1 MITDSSIFWIKLNN
15 SLTLATKNLVKGN
28 QCYNE
33 RLVQLNGEE
42 YRIWK
47 HYRSKLAAG
56 IVHGLEILPIIEK
69 SRILYLGASQGITV
83 SHVSDMI
90 GTEGII
96 YAVEHS
102 HETAKKLQEE
112 VTSKR
117 KNIKP
122 IIMDAAKPSQ
132 YQIIDRKVDVVYVDL
147 DQPNEMEIAIL
158 NCKMYLQVGGYLL
171 LMVKTRLV
179 DQYQGKKF
187 IINDKSELVNTIE
200 EINTK
205 KYTTMDSLKVNFEII
220 QQINLTDFFK
230 EYSLIVAKYLG

>member
-15 SLTLATKNLVKGN
+15 SLMLATKNLVKGN

-56 IVHGLEILPIIEK
+56 IIHGLEILPIIEK
-69 SRILYLGASQGITV
+69 SRILYLGASQGITA
-83 SHVSDMI
+83 SHISDMI
-90 GTEGII
+90 GPEGII

-171 LMVKTRLV
+171 FMVKTRSV
-179 DQYQGKKF
+179 DHYQGKKF
-187 IINDKSELVNTIE
+187 IINDKSELVNTTE

-205 KYTTMDSLKVNFEII
+205 KYTTMDSLKVNFEIL
-220 QQINLTDFFK
+220 QQINLADFFK
-230 EYSLIVAKYLG
+230 EYSMIVAKYLG

>member
-1 MITDSSIFWIKLNN
+1 M
-15 SLTLATKNLVKGN
+15 LATKNLVRGN
-28 QCYNE
+28 RCYNE

-56 IVHGLEILPIIEK
+56 IIHGLEILPIVEK
-69 SRILYLGASQGITV
+69 SRILYLGVSQGITV
-83 SHVSDMI
+83 SHISDMI
-90 GTEGII
+90 GPEGII
-96 YAVEHS
+96 YAVGHS

-205 KYTTMDSLKVNFEII
+205 KYTTMDSLKVNFEIL
-220 QQINLTDFFK
+220 QQINLDDYFK
-230 EYSLIVAKYLG
+230 EYSMIVAKYLG

>member
-69 SRILYLGASQGITV
+69 SRILYLGVSQGITA

-90 GTEGII
+90 GPEGII

-122 IIMDAAKPSQ
+122 IIMDAVKPSQ

-147 DQPNEMEIAIL
+147 DQPNEMEIAML

-200 EINTK
+200 EINAK

-220 QQINLTDFFK
+220 QQINLADFFK
-230 EYSLIVAKYLG
+230 EHSLIVAKYLG

>member
-1 MITDSSIFWIKLNN
+1 MVPDSSIFWIKLNN
-15 SLTLATKNLVKGN
+15 SLMLSTKNLVKGN

-56 IVHGLEILPIIEK
+56 IIHGLEILPIIKK
-69 SRILYLGASQGITV
+69 SRILYLGASQGITA

-90 GTEGII
+90 GPEGVI

-122 IIMDAAKPSQ
+122 IIMDVAKPSQ

-171 LMVKTRLV
+171 FMVKTRSV
-179 DQYQGKKF
+179 DHYQGKKF
-187 IINDKSELVNTIE
+187 IINDKSELVNTTE

-205 KYTTMDSLKVNFEII
+205 KYTTMDSLKVNFEIL
-220 QQINLTDFFK
+220 QQINLADFFK
-230 EYSLIVAKYLG
+230 EHSLIVAKYLG

>member
-56 IVHGLEILPIIEK
+56 IIHGLEILPIIEK

-205 KYTTMDSLKVNFEII
+205 KYTTMDSLKVNFEIL
-220 QQINLTDFFK
+220 QQINLDDYFK
-230 EYSLIVAKYLG
+230 EYSMIVAKYLG

>member
-1 MITDSSIFWIKLNN
+1 M
-15 SLTLATKNLVKGN
+15 LATKNLVKGN

-56 IVHGLEILPIIEK
+56 IIHGLEILPIIEK
-69 SRILYLGASQGITV
+69 SRILYLGASQGITA

-90 GTEGII
+90 GPEGII
-96 YAVEHS
+96 YDVEHS

-158 NCKMYLQVGGYLL
+158 NCKMHLQVGGYLL
-171 LMVKTRLV
+171 FMVKTRSV
-179 DQYQGKKF
+179 DEYQGKKF

-200 EINTK
+200 EINAK
-205 KYTTMDSLKVNFEII
+205 KYTTMDSLKVNFEIL
-220 QQINLTDFFK
+220 QQINLADFFK
-230 EYSLIVAKYLG
+230 EHSLIVAKYLG

>member
-15 SLTLATKNLVKGN
+15 SLMLATKNLVKGN

-56 IVHGLEILPIIEK
+56 IIHGLEILPIIKK
-69 SRILYLGASQGITV
+69 SRILYLGASQGITA

-90 GTEGII
+90 GPEGII

-171 LMVKTRLV
+171 FMVKTRSV
-179 DQYQGKKF
+179 DHYQGKKF
-187 IINDKSELVNTIE
+187 IINDKSELVNTTE

-205 KYTTMDSLKVNFEII
+205 KYTTMDSLKVNFEIL

-230 EYSLIVAKYLG
+230 EHSLIVAKYLG

>member
-56 IVHGLEILPIIEK
+56 IIHGLEILPIIEK

-102 HETAKKLQEE
+102 HETVKKLQEE

-205 KYTTMDSLKVNFEII
+205 KYTTMDSLKVNFEIL
-220 QQINLTDFFK
+220 QQINLDDYFK
-230 EYSLIVAKYLG
+230 EYSMIVAKYLG

>member
-56 IVHGLEILPIIEK
+56 IIHGLEILPIIEK
-69 SRILYLGASQGITV
+69 SRILYLGVSQGITA

-90 GTEGII
+90 GPEGII

-147 DQPNEMEIAIL
+147 DQPNEMEIAML

-205 KYTTMDSLKVNFEII
+205 KYTTMDSLKVNFEIL
-220 QQINLTDFFK
+220 QQINLDDYFK
-230 EYSLIVAKYLG
+230 EYSMIVAKYLG

>member
-1 MITDSSIFWIKLNN
+1 MVTDSSIFWIKLNN
-15 SLTLATKNLVKGN
+15 SLMLATKNLVRGN
-28 QCYNE
+28 RCYNE

-56 IVHGLEILPIIEK
+56 IIHGLEILPIIEK

-132 YQIIDRKVDVVYVDL
+132 YQIIDKKVDVVYVD
-147 DQPNEMEIAIL
+147 
-158 NCKMYLQVGGYLL
+158 
-171 LMVKTRLV
+171 
-179 DQYQGKKF
+179 
-187 IINDKSELVNTIE
+187 
-200 EINTK
+200 
-205 KYTTMDSLKVNFEII
+205 
-220 QQINLTDFFK
+220 
-230 EYSLIVAKYLG
+230 

>member
-1 MITDSSIFWIKLNN
+1 M
-15 SLTLATKNLVKGN
+15 LATKNLVKGN
-28 QCYNE
+28 QYYNE

-56 IVHGLEILPIIEK
+56 IILGLEILPIIEK
-69 SRILYLGASQGITV
+69 SRILYLGASQGITA

-90 GTEGII
+90 GPEGVI

-122 IIMDAAKPSQ
+122 IIMDVAKPSQ

-171 LMVKTRLV
+171 FMVKTRSV

-200 EINTK
+200 EINAK
-205 KYTTMDSLKVNFEII
+205 KYTTMDSLKVNFEIL
-220 QQINLTDFFK
+220 QQINLADFFK
-230 EYSLIVAKYLG
+230 EHSLIVAKYLG

>member
-1 MITDSSIFWIKLNN
+1 MVTDSSISWIKLNN
-15 SLTLATKNLVKGN
+15 SLMLATKNLVRGN
-28 QCYNE
+28 RCYNE

-56 IVHGLEILPIIEK
+56 IIHGLEILPIIEK
-69 SRILYLGASQGITV
+69 SRILYLGVSQGITA
-83 SHVSDMI
+83 SHISDMI
-90 GTEGII
+90 GPEGII

-132 YQIIDRKVDVVYVDL
+132 YQIIDKKVDVVYVDL
-147 DQPNEMEIAIL
+147 DQPNEMEIAML

-171 LMVKTRLV
+171 FMVKTRSV
-179 DQYQGKKF
+179 DEYQGKKF

-200 EINTK
+200 EINAE
-205 KYTTMDSLKVNFEII
+205 KYTTTNSLKVNFEII

-230 EYSLIVAKYLG
+230 EDSLIVAKYLG

>member
-1 MITDSSIFWIKLNN
+1 M
-15 SLTLATKNLVKGN
+15 LATKNLVRGN

-33 RLVQLNGEE
+33 RLVQLDGEE

-56 IVHGLEILPIIEK
+56 IIHGLEILPIIEK

-90 GTEGII
+90 GPEGII
-96 YAVEHS
+96 YAVEYS
-102 HETAKKLQEE
+102 REISKKLQEE
-112 VTSKR
+112 VVSKR

-205 KYTTMDSLKVNFEII
+205 KYTTMDNLKVNFEIV
-220 QQINLTDFFK
+220 QQINLANFFK

>member
-1 MITDSSIFWIKLNN
+1 MVTDSSIFWIKLNN
-15 SLTLATKNLVKGN
+15 SLMLATKNLVRGN
-28 QCYNE
+28 RCYNE

-56 IVHGLEILPIIEK
+56 IIHGLEILPIIEK

-220 QQINLTDFFK
+220 QQINLADFFK
-230 EYSLIVAKYLG
+230 EHSLIVAKYLG

>member
-1 MITDSSIFWIKLNN
+1 LITDSSIFWIKLNN

-56 IVHGLEILPIIEK
+56 IIHGLEILPIIEK

-147 DQPNEMEIAIL
+147 DQPNEMEIAML

-179 DQYQGKKF
+179 DQYEGKKF
-187 IINDKSELVNTIE
+187 IINEKYSLVNTIE
-200 EINTK
+200 EKNRQKHTEK
-205 KYTTMDSLKVNFEII
+205 VDLKVNFEIL
-220 QQINLTDFFK
+220 QQINLADFFK
-230 EYSLIVAKYLG
+230 EYSMIVAKYLG

>member
-15 SLTLATKNLVKGN
+15 SLMLATKNLVRGN

-56 IVHGLEILPIIEK
+56 IIHGLEILPIIKK
-69 SRILYLGASQGITV
+69 SRILYLGASQGITA

-90 GTEGII
+90 GPEGII

-171 LMVKTRLV
+171 FMVKTRSV
-179 DQYQGKKF
+179 DHYQGKKF
-187 IINDKSELVNTIE
+187 IINDKSELVNTTE

-205 KYTTMDSLKVNFEII
+205 KYTTMDSLKVNFEIL
-220 QQINLTDFFK
+220 QQINLADFFK
-230 EYSLIVAKYLG
+230 EHSLIVAKYLG

>member
-1 MITDSSIFWIKLNN
+1 MVTDSSIFWIKLNN
-15 SLTLATKNLVKGN
+15 SLMLATKNLVRGN
-28 QCYNE
+28 RCYNE

-56 IVHGLEILPIIEK
+56 IIHGLEILPIIEK
-69 SRILYLGASQGITV
+69 SRILYLGASQGITA

-90 GTEGII
+90 GPEGII

-132 YQIIDRKVDVVYVDL
+132 YQIIDSKVDVVYVDL
-147 DQPNEMEIAIL
+147 EQPNEVEIALL

-171 LMVKTRLV
+171 LVVKTRSV
-179 DQYQGKKF
+179 DEYKGKK
-187 IINDKSELVNTIE
+187 IVINQRE
-200 EINTK
+200 EFVRTVEETNPK
-205 KYTTMDSLKVNFEII
+205 NYTTKADLEQNFEIL
-220 QQINLTDFFK
+220 QQINLANTFK
-230 EYSLIVAKYLG
+230 GYSMIVAKYLG

>member
-147 DQPNEMEIAIL
+147 DQPNEMEIAML

-200 EINTK
+200 EVNTN

-220 QQINLTDFFK
+220 QQINLADFFK
-230 EYSLIVAKYLG
+230 EHSLIVAKYLG